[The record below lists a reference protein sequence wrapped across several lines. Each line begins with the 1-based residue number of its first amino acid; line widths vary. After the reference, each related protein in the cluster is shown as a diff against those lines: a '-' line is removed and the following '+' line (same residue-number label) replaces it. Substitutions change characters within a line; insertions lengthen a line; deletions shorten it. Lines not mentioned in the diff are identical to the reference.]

1 MKLNKEYITY
11 VIVFFIVL
19 TFGILAYLDL
29 YACPFYFIT
38 GIPCPMCGMTRA
50 FFSVFKLDFKSSF
63 YFHALWP
70 VVMVVLPT
78 YIFLI
83 IKKIKI
89 NKKLENT
96 ISIIIAC
103 MFLGYYIFR
112 HIIGSEIVEIHFH
125 DSLIYKIYFLL
136 FK

>member
-1 MKLNKEYITY
+1 MKFNKKYKTY

-19 TFGILAYLDL
+19 AFGFLSYFNL
-29 YACPFYFIT
+29 YACPFYFIS

-50 FFSVFKLDFKSSF
+50 FISAFKLDFKSSF
-63 YFHALWP
+63 YYHALWP

-78 YIFLI
+78 YFLLI
-83 IKKIKI
+83 INKIKV
-89 NKKLENT
+89 NKKLEN
-96 ISIIIAC
+96 ILSIIIAM